1 MIEFFDAL
9 PDGELL
15 ATEPGGHSDSTGL
28 GSTMTLNSA
37 FFRARV
43 ASASGAHFT
52 PGTGTSWPKASLSLG
67 LVKLTTGLPTMRSR
81 RVCWTAVF
89 TTLWLNFLPLGLS
102 GSAMSPAM
110 ATCLVIAMRAAVRSP
125 SVVPVLPA
133 IGYLLPT
140 MFLVP
145 PAVEP
150 WHSPKNDWSPTG
162 QRAASVAARATSG
175 STAWWQRGLAA
186 SSLVPLK
193 SRISSTGSG
202 SQ

>member
-89 TTLWLNFLPLGLS
+89 TSLWLNFLPLGLS
-102 GSAMSPAM
+102 GSAM
-110 ATCLVIAMRAAVRSP
+110 R
-125 SVVPVLPA
+125 PA